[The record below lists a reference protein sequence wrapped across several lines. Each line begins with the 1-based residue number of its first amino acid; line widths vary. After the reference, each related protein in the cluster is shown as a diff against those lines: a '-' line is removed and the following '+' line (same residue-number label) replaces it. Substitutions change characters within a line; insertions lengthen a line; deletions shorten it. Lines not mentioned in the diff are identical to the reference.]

1 MRSREN
7 ILTPQTFGERDK
19 LNQRI
24 GKLARKGLNFS
35 RDIAAALS
43 PSGRRLARRRSETDA
58 RLRQMASAPP
68 GQPGRTL
75 IDGIFDNPNYWLRV
89 GLARAALGTTNGEE
103 IGVTG
108 HYRAR
113 EVRQTFNMLGIA
125 NVVSFDGVLSPSELE
140 DARILTDRLCAQ
152 SKSADD
158 IIAWELPESYPGAM
172 VYDAILKR
180 QRSAAVDVN
189 HPQFREHAWDSIRSV
204 FAACALLDSTKPD
217 HVLLSHC
224 VNDRYGPLAWIAAR
238 RGISATVLFGQ
249 YGTSRFYK
257 LTETDDLFRPFDCP
271 NGDDIAALGQ
281 ETADGLA
288 QLGRD
293 YLTARTGGKGND
305 IGSQYAFAHATDRLD
320 REAICAHFN
329 WPVERPI
336 MAVYASNWFDFPH
349 FCGMSNFR
357 DFLDWMEVTL
367 SVARERDDVSW
378 LLRPH
383 PCDEWYGGVTLSDL
397 VEDDL
402 RAHLGVSPFG
412 WNGSDVMNAVDGL
425 ITCMGT
431 AGIEYA
437 AAGKPALLADRGW
450 YHDANFTVWAES
462 RAAYTAH
469 LKTNWWQDGN
479 REDAARQAEI
489 FAGWYF
495 SRPAWQTGFL
505 TLDDSMGNQ
514 LYETLPALIDQNQ
527 TEIEREVQLL
537 RDWFHGTTRLFNLYK
552 MRKTH

>member
-1 MRSREN
+1 MSSRDNLFSSET
-7 ILTPQTFGERDK
+7 LGKRDK

-24 GKLARKGLNFS
+24 GKIARQGLNFG
-35 RDIAAALS
+35 RGIATALS
-43 PSGRRLARRRSETDA
+43 PSGRRLARGRVETDL
-58 RLRQMASAPP
+58 RLRRMAD
-68 GQPGRTL
+68 GQPGNSGRTL

-89 GLARAALGTTNGEE
+89 GLARAALGTVNGEE
-103 IGVTG
+103 VGVTG

-113 EVRQTFNMLGIA
+113 EVRQTFGTLGVMNI
-125 NVVSFDGVLSPSELE
+125 VSFDDVLSPPELAE
-140 DARILTDRLCAQ
+140 ARILTDTLCARTT
-152 SKSADD
+152 SADD
-158 IIAWELPESYPGAM
+158 VISWGLPEAYPGAM

-180 QRSAAVDVN
+180 QRSAAADVR
-189 HPQFREHAWDSIRSV
+189 HPLFREHAWDSIRSV
-204 FAACALLDSTKPD
+204 FAARALLDSIKPD
-217 HVLLSHC
+217 RVLLSHC

-238 RGISATVLFGQ
+238 RGIPATVLFGQ

-271 NGDDIAALGQ
+271 NGEDIAALDL
-281 ETADGLA
+281 ETADALA

-293 YLTARTGGKGND
+293 YLTARTGGQGND
-305 IGSQYAFAHATDRLD
+305 IGSQYAFAQATDRLD
-320 REAICAHFN
+320 RAAICAHFN

-367 SVARERDDVSW
+367 SVARTRDDVSW

-402 RAHLGVSPFG
+402 RPHLGVSPFG
-412 WNGSDVMNAVDGL
+412 WNGSDVMNSVDGL

-450 YHDANFTVWAES
+450 YHDADFAVWAES
-462 RAAYTAH
+462 RSAYTKH
-469 LKTNWWQDGN
+469 LESNWWQDYK
-479 REDAARQAEI
+479 REDMKRQAEI

-505 TLDDSMGNQ
+505 TLDDSLGNQ
-514 LYETLPALIDQNQ
+514 LYETLPGLIDENAA
-527 TEIEREVQLL
+527 EIEREVDLL
-537 RDWFHGTTRLFNLYK
+537 RDWFQDTPRLFNLYK
-552 MRKTH
+552 MRRTI